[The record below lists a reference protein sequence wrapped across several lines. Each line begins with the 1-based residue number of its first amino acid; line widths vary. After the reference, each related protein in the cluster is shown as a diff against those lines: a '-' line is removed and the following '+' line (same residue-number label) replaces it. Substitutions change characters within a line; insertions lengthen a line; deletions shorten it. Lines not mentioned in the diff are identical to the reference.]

1 MTPGFKVQGS
11 PKAHRLEEIRITL
24 NVEPIAVEPVH
35 NLEVCMTE
43 ETVLYGKD
51 QNVGIITLNRPE
63 RLNAINKDLLE
74 SLIAT
79 LETARQD
86 ASVVSVILTGAGRAF
101 CAGEDLKETSAGK
114 SFEDWVEETDRL
126 QEVQRVILA
135 LGKPLI
141 AAIPGYALGGGCEF
155 AMSCDIRIAA
165 ESAQFGFP
173 ETDVGLTITTA
184 GTKLLAQIVG
194 LGKAKELVFTG
205 DFIDAHEA
213 ASIGLINKVVA
224 AENLLSESIQMARR
238 IGEKSPLALKLS
250 RIAIDQ
256 GLHSSFEQTLEMEA
270 GHLLTCA
277 GAQNQQTFV
286 ARRLEKMKA
295 K

>member
-1 MTPGFKVQGS
+1 MT
-11 PKAHRLEEIRITL
+11 AE
-24 NVEPIAVEPVH
+24 A
-35 NLEVCMTE
+35 
-43 ETVLYGKD
+43 VLYSKN

-63 RLNAINKDLLE
+63 RLNAINKDLLKG
-74 SLIAT
+74 LIEK
-79 LETARQD
+79 LEMARRNKD
-86 ASVVSVILTGAGRAF
+86 IVSVILTGAGRAF

-114 SFEDWVEETDRL
+114 SFEDWIEETEGL
-126 QEVQRVILA
+126 QEVQRVIMA

-141 AAIPGYALGGGCEF
+141 AAVPGYALGGGCEF

-165 ESAQFGFP
+165 ESAKFGFP

-205 DFIDAHEA
+205 DFIDVHEA
-213 ASIGLINKVVA
+213 MTIGLVNKVVA
-224 AENLLSESIQMARR
+224 AESLLDESMAMARR

-277 GAQNQQTFV
+277 GAQNQQKFV
-286 ARRLEKMKA
+286 ERKLEKMKG